1 MVFLKTKEHNMKR
14 LDKQW
19 KRIIVILVSLLTIM
33 ANVDVEHLVSK
44 NLFEVVKDV
53 EKSTEIEAATIV
65 RIVDGDT
72 VIVSIEGVEEKLRLI
87 GVDTPETV
95 HPDQEKNTENGN
107 LASEYTKSR
116 LNIGQEVY
124 LTKDKSDVDRYQR
137 LLRFVWTEK
146 PDNPNDEMEIRNK
159 MYNAELLLQG
169 FAEAKAYKPDTSMA
183 KLFEKFYREAELN
196 QVGLW
201 SEK

>member
-1 MVFLKTKEHNMKR
+1 MKR